1 MAKVIIVDSSEG
13 TRIPFLRG
21 ILTRSLSEAG
31 LTFEQAYKLAS
42 NVRDDISNESEV
54 TTLSLRQRVSKLLK
68 KMGFSEVLENYEN
81 SDRGR
86 VTIQVK
92 DHLGQTNP
100 FSISDHQ
107 RCLESTGL
115 SAEKSA
121 SISQEIYQQ
130 LIDEGRYKIDSND
143 LGMLTYTELKNNFG
157 AEAARRYMVWVD
169 YTHSGRPLVLL
180 FGGTT
185 GCGKST
191 IATEVAHRLGIVRT
205 QSTDMLREV
214 MRMMIPKR
222 LLPILHTSSFNA
234 WRLLPGQSEQT
245 EGTESQMISGYLNQ
259 TELLSVPCEAVI
271 QRALRERVSLI
282 LEGIH
287 VHPSLVG
294 KISDNSDAVIVPI
307 MLAVIKP
314 DQLKRQL
321 SGRGISAPARGS
333 SQKYLSEFD
342 SIWSLQSF
350 LLSESDLSGIP
361 IINNDDKDKAT
372 NRIMR
377 TIIDALS
384 ENCDASVKS
393 VFAQRSNKA
402 V

>member
-1 MAKVIIVDSSEG
+1 
-13 TRIPFLRG
+13 
-21 ILTRSLSEAG
+21 
-31 LTFEQAYKLAS
+31 
-42 NVRDDISNESEV
+42 
-54 TTLSLRQRVSKLLK
+54 
-68 KMGFSEVLENYEN
+68 MGFSEVLENYEN

-86 VTIQVK
+86 VTIQVR
-92 DHLGQTNP
+92 DHQGQTNL

-121 SISQEIYQQ
+121 SISHEIYQQ
-130 LIDEGRYKIDSND
+130 LIDDGRYKIDSND
-143 LGMLTYTELKNNFG
+143 LGMLTYSELKNNFG
-157 AEAARRYMVWVD
+157 TEAARRYMVWVD
-169 YTHSGRPLVLL
+169 YTHSGRPLILL

-214 MRMMIPKR
+214 MRMMIPER

-234 WRLLPGQSEQT
+234 WRLLPGQNEQT
-245 EGTESQMISGYLNQ
+245 DGNESLMISGYLNQ

-287 VHPSLVG
+287 VHPALIG

-333 SQKYLSEFD
+333 QKYLSEFD

-350 LLSESDLSGIP
+350 LLSESDLSGTP

-393 VFAQRSNKA
+393 VFAQRSDKT

>member
-214 MRMMIPKR
+214 MRMMIPER

-287 VHPSLVG
+287 VHPSLIG
-294 KISDNSDAVIVPI
+294 KISDNSNAVIVPI

-321 SGRGISAPARGS
+321 SGRGISAPARG

-393 VFAQRSNKA
+393 VFAQRSDKK